1 MDARGAIESRF
12 DLGNIHLGAICVSY
26 LARRFLRAIFLL
38 VGVSALCFLFTEMA
52 PGSFFDEMRVN
63 PQISPE
69 TIAGLR
75 AQYGLDQPLA
85 VRYGRWIKSAL
96 HADLGYSIA
105 YNTPVAPLL
114 WSRAKNTLLLTITAM
129 IFTWIIS
136 VPLGLWAAARRGAL
150 LDRSITVIS
159 SLLIAVPEI
168 VIAVAL
174 LAVAVRWHLAPVG
187 GIVSSSFDALSGWG
201 KLTDLIAH
209 LKLPVAILVLC
220 ESAVIVRHIRA
231 SGLEVLKASY
241 IQAAR
246 GLGISRTR
254 LLFRHVLPAAA
265 NPAISL
271 FGFSLAGLVSGSLL
285 VEVICGWPGLGPLV
299 LDATLSRDLYVVMGG
314 IMFSALFMV
323 GGNLVA
329 DVLLMVFD
337 PRIRTGAAH
346 AN

>member
-1 MDARGAIESRF
+1 MLSGSTGEFRRSFGDA
-12 DLGNIHLGAICVSY
+12 LVKY
-26 LARRFLRAIFLL
+26 LARRVIRAIFLL
-38 VGVSALCFLFTEMA
+38 IGVSALCFLFTEMA
-52 PGSFFDEMRVN
+52 PGSFFDEMRAN

-85 VRYGRWIKSAL
+85 VRYGRWVKSAL
-96 HADLGYSIA
+96 RADLGYSMA

-114 WSRAKNTLLLTITAM
+114 WTRAKNTLLLTITAM
-129 IFTWIIS
+129 TLTWIVS
-136 VPLGLWAAARRGAL
+136 VPIGLWAASWRGGW
-150 LDRSITVIS
+150 LDRSITVLS

-168 VIAVAL
+168 VIAIAL
-174 LAVAVRWHLAPVG
+174 LAAAVRWRLAPVG
-187 GIVSSSFDALSGWG
+187 GMVSTSLESMSGWTR
-201 KLTDLIAH
+201 LRDLAAH
-209 LKLPVAILVLC
+209 LELPVLILVLC
-220 ESAVIVRHIRA
+220 ESAIIVRHVRA
-231 SGLEVLKASY
+231 SGLQVLNASY
-241 IQAAR
+241 VQAAR
-246 GLGISRTR
+246 GLGISHTR
-254 LLFRHVLPAAA
+254 VLFRHVLPAAA

-329 DVLLMVFD
+329 DILLMLCD
-337 PRIRTGAAH
+337 PRIRTGAEH